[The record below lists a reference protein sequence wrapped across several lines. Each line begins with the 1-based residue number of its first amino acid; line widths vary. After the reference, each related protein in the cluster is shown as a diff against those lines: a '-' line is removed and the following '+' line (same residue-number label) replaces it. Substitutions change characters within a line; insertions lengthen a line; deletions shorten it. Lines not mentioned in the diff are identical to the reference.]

1 MPSDIRKISD
11 RETLKLFLHVIRR
24 SFKTVADQFGFT
36 ETDSPTNPAFTDIE
50 KLNALASKAE
60 CFGLFADDT
69 PAGFFALE
77 YNHESKT
84 CYLERV
90 CVLPEYRHNGF
101 GRTILEHA
109 ENACRDV
116 CVEKISIGIINSNY
130 ILKAWYQAFGFIE
143 VGVRS
148 YPHHPFEVCFLEK
161 ELK

>member
-1 MPSDIRKISD
+1 MPSDIKKISD
-11 RETLKLFLHVIRR
+11 QETLPLFVPVIRK

-50 KLNALASKAE
+50 KLKALASKAQ

-77 YNHESKT
+77 YDNESKT

-90 CVLPEYRHNGF
+90 CVLPEYRHSGL
-101 GRTILEHA
+101 GRNILKHA
-109 ENACRDV
+109 ENECKSH
-116 CVEKISIGIINSNY
+116 CMEKISIGIINSNH
-130 ILKAWYQAFGFIE
+130 ILKVWYQAFGFIE
-143 VGVRS
+143 IGVRT
-148 YPHHPFEVCFLEK
+148 YPHLPFEVCFLEK